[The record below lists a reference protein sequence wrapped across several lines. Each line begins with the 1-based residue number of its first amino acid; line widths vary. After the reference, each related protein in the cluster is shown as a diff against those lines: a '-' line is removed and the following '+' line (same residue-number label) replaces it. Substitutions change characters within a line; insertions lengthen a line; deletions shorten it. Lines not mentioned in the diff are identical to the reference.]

1 MPRSEIAKAAA
12 VRRVS
17 VQSRTY
23 QHMDDPAAGGHQDA
37 DGKNEAEVAVKFADD
52 FFHGVGKNEAGATV
66 GSPPLFG

>member
-1 MPRSEIAKAAA
+1 
-12 VRRVS
+12 
-17 VQSRTY
+17 
-23 QHMDDPAAGGHQDA
+23 MDDPAAGGHQDA